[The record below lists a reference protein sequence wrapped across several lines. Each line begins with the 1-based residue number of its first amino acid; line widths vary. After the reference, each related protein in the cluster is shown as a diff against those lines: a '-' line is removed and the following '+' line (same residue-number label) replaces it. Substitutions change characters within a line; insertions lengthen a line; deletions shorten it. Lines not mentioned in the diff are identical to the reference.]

1 MAKAESYTHVRVL
14 VTAVT
19 SVALPYLQNMS
30 VTQKP
35 TSVEELFPWPSKDA
49 TDTKHI
55 LSHAGVES
63 FSLSPLCLA
72 WISVA

>member
-49 TDTKHI
+49 TETLNTFYHMLEWS
-55 LSHAGVES
+55 LSHYH
-63 FSLSPLCLA
+63 LYA
-72 WISVA
+72 WPGSQ